1 MMILY
6 LMGSSSEFA
15 QHIVNIFT
23 FFRSV
28 VAKQLYIMYQ
38 SSLSYKIFITKE

>member
-1 MMILY
+1 MMMLY

-15 QHIVNIFT
+15 QNIVNIFT
-23 FFRSV
+23 FFRRV

-38 SSLSYKIFITKE
+38 SSLSYMIIIT